1 MNTLS
6 NNLAVDDKVEDKN
19 EDKGDDRY
27 TVPALARGLQLLM
40 SFNRDERELSGA
52 ELSRRLGLPRASV
65 FRMLQTLEQGGF
77 VERVGDGASYKLGLA
92 VLRLGFEYL
101 ASMELTEH
109 GRPVIEALRDLCGYS
124 SHVVVRDHREVV
136 FVAKAPGR
144 SAMFHSIQVGAR
156 LPAHATVL
164 GRLLLSDLDMASL
177 VRLYPEQPLP
187 AYTARTPTTLA
198 QLKALIDEDRARG
211 YAVSQGGF
219 ETGISTIAAPVFNDR
234 GDVVACVSITVP
246 AQRVQEAELDTLIAQ
261 VVDAAAQLTERIS
274 HSPHR
279 GQWLNKPNN
288 KTA

>member
-1 MNTLS
+1 MS
-6 NNLAVDDKVEDKN
+6 DPKN
-19 EDKGDDRY
+19 EDKTDGKGEDRY

-40 SFNRDERELSGA
+40 SFNRDERELTGA
-52 ELSRRLGLPRASV
+52 ELSRRLDLPRASV

-77 VERVGDGASYKLGLA
+77 VERVGDGASYKLGLS

-109 GRPVIEALRDLCGYS
+109 GRPVIEDLRDLCGYS
-124 SHVVVRDHREVV
+124 AHVVVRDNRDVV
-136 FVAKAPGR
+136 FVAKAAGR

-164 GRLLLSDLDMASL
+164 GRLLLSDLDLNSL
-177 VRLYPEQPLP
+177 RHLYPEEPLP

-198 QLKALIDEDRARG
+198 QLKGLIDEDRARG

-234 GDVVACVSITVP
+234 NEVVACVSITVP
-246 AQRVQEAELDTLIAQ
+246 AQRVQEGELDVLINQ
-261 VVDAAAQLTERIS
+261 VRDAAAQLTERIS
-274 HSPHR
+274 HTPHR
-279 GQWLNKPNN
+279 GQWLNKPND
-288 KTA
+288 KKAA